1 MLVSIV
7 NKGEEQRKM
16 EFYKSRGL
24 DKVQSK
30 VQQKSFSGKL
40 DPTGGHFYKNDEQVS
55 LCLEYFG

>member
-1 MLVSIV
+1 MLVSNV
-7 NKGEEQRKM
+7 NKGEERRKM